1 MAAEVK
7 EFKKVLTADDILAA
21 DDVQIIPVEM
31 PEWKGTV
38 HLRTMTADEA
48 VKFTEYLSDPA
59 NKRKGLV
66 RIVALSLCDEKGNR
80 LFPDGPDSGPRLDK
94 LRTKNVKAFVRLQK
108 EAMKLNGYDE
118 EGGEKALLE
127 NAKND

>member
-1 MAAEVK
+1 MAAK
-7 EFKKVLTADDILAA
+7 DLKKVLSAEDILSA
-21 DDVQIIPVEM
+21 DDVQVVPVEM
-31 PEWKGTV
+31 PEWGGTV

-66 RIVALSLCDEKGNR
+66 RIVALSLCDEKGVR
-80 LFPDGPDSGPRLDK
+80 LFPDGIEFGPKMEK
-94 LRTKNVKAFVRLQK
+94 LRTKNVRAFVRLQK

-118 EGGEKALLE
+118 DEGGDKASVE
-127 NAKND
+127 AAKND